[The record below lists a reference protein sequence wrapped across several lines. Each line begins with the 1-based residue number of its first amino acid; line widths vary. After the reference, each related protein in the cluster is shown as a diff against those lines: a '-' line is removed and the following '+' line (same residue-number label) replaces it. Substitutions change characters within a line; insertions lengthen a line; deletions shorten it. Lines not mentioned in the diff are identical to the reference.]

1 MSDKEF
7 SQLRERVDKLEKQL
21 EKSSATE
28 PKKPR
33 KKSDYNIFVQ
43 EYIKK
48 QREGGSK
55 LTPMQLISEAA
66 GEWTKKKG
74 K

>member
-1 MSDKEF
+1 MSDKEL
-7 SQLRERVDKLEKQL
+7 SQLRERVEKLEKQL
-21 EKSSATE
+21 EKPTE

-48 QREGGSK
+48 QREDGSK
-55 LTPMQLISEAA
+55 LQPMQLISEAA
-66 GEWTKKKG
+66 KEWKIKKG